1 MSVDLRISRHD
12 HHNLEVKTHFAVS
25 DGLTGQV
32 DLFLFLPKSFLAAQ
46 VRKEKLMMDFR
57 SRCRLSVRL
66 PAEAHAMALRN
77 ELSDLLDR
85 IDREDSP
92 EIARRFAAN
101 AAEILRWLGRKHRD
115 LAKKAH
121 GDELETQLESTG
133 AWRDE
138 LRRKL
143 APKTEAGHSS
153 LFRLLDEY
161 LSYLFVQY
169 LAELKDGVACDPNRL
184 TSRARAQLVHFE
196 RSEKEYWEKKGFGS
210 SGDRPSGKGEEHLLR
225 LSHLKKFFQSKMFVD
240 VEKGRTVE
248 RMAEPFAAAGA
259 GCAALWMAFF
269 QGSVGPRAAEFGLG
283 GSAVITTGVFAYI
296 MKDRIKEWGKR
307 YFIHRASNYFP
318 DIRQKLFVEKKEIGA
333 TREWLR
339 ISSRGGM
346 SEEVNRLR
354 RECSLSELEHE
365 LPEDVIHYRVERE
378 VKAVHL
384 PGVGRDW
391 AFQDVLR
398 INLNR
403 YLRGLD
409 DPYKEVAL
417 FDGAGELTRSRCHR
431 AYPLTM
437 IVVSRAEPLKKGEG
451 MSQGLRHLVFRI
463 WLDKTGI
470 DHVEKIAQPP
480 VGQA

>member
-32 DLFLFLPKSFLAAQ
+32 DLFLFLPKSFLVAQ

-57 SRCRLSVRL
+57 SRSRLSVRL
-66 PAEAHAMALRN
+66 PAEAHAMALRG
-77 ELSDLLDR
+77 ELSELLDR
-85 IDREDSP
+85 IEKEDSS

-115 LAKKAH
+115 LAKKAQ
-121 GDELETQLESTG
+121 GDELEIQLESTG
-133 AWRDE
+133 TWRDE
-138 LRRKL
+138 IRGKL

-169 LAELKDGVACDPNRL
+169 LAEVKDAVAKDPVLL
-184 TSRARAQLVHFE
+184 TPRAAAQLIHFE
-196 RSEKEYWEKKGFGS
+196 RSEKHYWNKKGFGTAFDS
-210 SGDRPSGKGEEHLLR
+210 PTGKGDSEHLLR

-283 GSAVITTGVFAYI
+283 GSAVLTTGVFAYI

-307 YFIHRASNYFP
+307 YFIHRATNYFP
-318 DIRQKLFVEKKEIGA
+318 DIRQKLFVEKREIGA

-339 ISSRGGM
+339 VASRSGV
-346 SEEVNRLR
+346 SDEVKRLR
-354 RECSLSELEHE
+354 KLCSLSDLEHE

-417 FDGAGELTRSRCHR
+417 FDEQGHLTRSRCHR

-437 IVVSRAEPLKKGEG
+437 IVVSRTEPLKKGG
-451 MSQGLRHLVFRI
+451 PSGVLRHLVFRV

-470 DHVEKIAQPP
+470 DRVEKLPT
-480 VGQA
+480 